1 MVGFVLLVVQV
12 LVLGIVLCPLAVLYM
27 LGLYLSAGISLWRLI
42 QHDYGNTDGGA
53 NLKPALNV
61 LYSLAMAQGVVYG
74 YRAIYDLVAKTGLV
88 EEVANYYSL
97 ETDLVSEYLDGTV
110 AGCMK
115 DPSFARG
122 RNLVTYAVDLLMES
136 KSRYGYISG
145 VLILGKMDRR
155 YWYGQQGLM
164 KQLLTGSASFS
175 HVVQRLLETFGPRSP
190 CSTEI
195 RVRAARIVATV
206 AGSIC
211 LDHFPAQGM
220 MMIQCVSSL
229 LDTFEEYSWR
239 PEGYDE
245 RQYRYK
251 ECDRGWLLG
260 DRELMYLHDVDKIPT
275 AKAADSKTQGYKGLV
290 VQGLCILQG
299 LAANED
305 NCRIIRNAQGLL
317 YKAIS
322 PLISDQLHGGDHH
335 DEWSSM
341 AEESLVLISRL
352 MATPYPGETGT
363 KLPSE
368 ISGNIQVI
376 IRAIK
381 VILECVRCQALLKRQ
396 AVEVLLHLSLSVD
409 THTPD
414 SIMLMPGGSGSSSST
429 MFVWILL
436 HISLVPDYHFDRMCG
451 SAHLAKKSSDIKGL
465 AGEKL
470 QGMLSSSSQ
479 AGTLRSVGDVIRSLA
494 TAVADAE
501 NNAYIRIHAAKI
513 LKDLVR
519 YYTKDDENL
528 KQLKKAMTD
537 AMPEVINLTRAN
549 IY

>member
-1 MVGFVLLVVQV
+1 
-12 LVLGIVLCPLAVLYM
+12 
-27 LGLYLSAGISLWRLI
+27 
-42 QHDYGNTDGGA
+42 
-53 NLKPALNV
+53 
-61 LYSLAMAQGVVYG
+61 
-74 YRAIYDLVAKTGLV
+74 
-88 EEVANYYSL
+88 
-97 ETDLVSEYLDGTV
+97 
-110 AGCMK
+110 MK
-115 DPSFARG
+115 DPSFTRG

-145 VLILGKMDRR
+145 VLILGAILQSRVSL
-155 YWYGQQGLM
+155 GQPGLL

-175 HVVQRLLETFGPRSP
+175 HAVQQLLETFGPRSP

-260 DRELMYLHDVDKIPT
+260 HRELMYLHDVDKIPT

-396 AVEVLLHLSLSVD
+396 AVEVLLHLSLYVD

-414 SIMLMPGGSGSSSST
+414 SIML
-429 MFVWILL
+429 VWTLL
-436 HISLVPDYHFDRMCG
+436 HISIVPDYHLDRMCG

-479 AGTLRSVGDVIRSLA
+479 ASTLRSVGDVIHSLA

-513 LKDLVR
+513 LEDLVS
-519 YYTKDDENL
+519 YYTKNDENL

>member
-1 MVGFVLLVVQV
+1 
-12 LVLGIVLCPLAVLYM
+12 
-27 LGLYLSAGISLWRLI
+27 
-42 QHDYGNTDGGA
+42 
-53 NLKPALNV
+53 
-61 LYSLAMAQGVVYG
+61 
-74 YRAIYDLVAKTGLV
+74 
-88 EEVANYYSL
+88 
-97 ETDLVSEYLDGTV
+97 
-110 AGCMK
+110 
-115 DPSFARG
+115 
-122 RNLVTYAVDLLMES
+122 MES

-396 AVEVLLHLSLSVD
+396 AVEVLLHMCPSVD

-414 SIMLMPGGSGSSSST
+414 SIML
-429 MFVWILL
+429 VWTLL
-436 HISLVPDYHFDRMCG
+436 HISIVPDYHFDRMCG

-479 AGTLRSVGDVIRSLA
+479 ASTLRSVGDVIRSLA

-513 LKDLVR
+513 LEGLVR